1 MKRAVGTEV
10 SLVLMLAVS
19 VSLIAAAPREV
30 PSSRAGH
37 LRSKR
42 SLSSVDDSV
51 AVEQEHLSTTP
62 DHRVVRRALH
72 DALPGDLQ
80 GALQAAAAEDAPE
93 DVKDKRFLPA
103 IAGLAG
109 KLLSSGAVAKAGG
122 LVGKAGEL
130 GANLAGVQDLIG
142 VLGDVKNM
150 VPDFMAQGAER
161 EAEVEA
167 EVEKE
172 VARETVEKVLGEV
185 GSRGERDE
193 DSTKGE
199 HGKRKARIRYRN
211 RGDDENNEGG
221 DDGEHEVKADIEFD
235 PEKGMV
241 ASNMFAPPGMRM
253 KLDVQEDPK
262 KQTEP
267 DQSSQPMSFS
277 YPMGMGPA
285 LVNGCFGTGY
295 KAGDP
300 CFNKK
305 DLIPACFNMM
315 EGCGYIGVGFDGRG
329 DYSSKSR
336 KKSVVQR
343 NCKNLATYHDE
354 DVPDNMNVH
363 GIFDTEVASFVFES
377 RESYRHYI
385 QMKAGMSF
393 SSFVFKAAVDTV
405 YGSKT
410 SVSKQQF
417 MSLIQCNVV
426 RYEIFLDEI
435 SPDTLS
441 LAFLRDFLSLP
452 FNFVMGKAKLQK
464 FILRYGTHFIK
475 SAKFG
480 GSFRLFKTQE
490 ASKVS
495 SFQEFSVKSEASLN
509 AIFANAKAE
518 FGLESSS
525 GSSYDIH
532 FFILCPCG
540 DFQSSKTSGT
550 HVTVEGGDQEVASIV
565 ADFYSTSF
573 KDTFAEWLKSIPKFP
588 KPIEMFMGT
597 MSELLDMNYKLLFP
611 FDIKDAADGCFSKTL
626 KTEEGTGR
634 KYYEVSKLVNSSQGV
649 AETVN
654 EKRYCEFT
662 SAEKFEEA
670 MDKKRLALER
680 AIAVYME
687 EGPVPTTDFHL
698 EGGKPGCVTKAL
710 KIHGGAS
717 GVTHPTWLELIN
729 GDTYKVI
736 FDIPENINSDITM
749 ATEVF
754 LVFAENRWNCH
765 APGTELHMYNS
776 HANGGSGDT
785 GNTKV
790 SCFGFVMT
798 YDEEMGKFTVTP
810 EDQAASVQALGKLP
824 RDYKYMRVARAEY
837 ISPLEHAKA
846 KGGALAGILEAPC
859 SVKWSN
865 SYQISPADTGGKCLY
880 FLAASAGDIFAVFS
894 AIPRDKTT
902 WYHLQISYQGVALYK
917 GMKLVKY
924 EAAKSARSLGDPKL
938 FRPYFICLEEDME
951 KKTTYITYGIASEA
965 SEKGLVYMVYLD
977 DSPPLG
983 IQFYSFGSGEK
994 DVEVM
999 DVRVIEGGGNRHV
1012 VCTGGTVLKDGLCVE
1027 DCHPECIGCI
1037 PSFPG
1042 SKLDT
1047 ECRACK
1053 HFSMYSRC
1061 VSECPAD
1068 MELTDNGKRCVC
1080 KGLVVELKEGTTQCA
1095 SSCPA
1100 KYDLA
1105 TDGKT
1110 CKYDGYECGYRPD
1123 GTYKSCD
1130 VKGNKPCCSRSRE
1143 CGNTPDHCAC
1153 VGCVDSRCLIGK
1165 GETYRGNIA
1174 VTKSGKTCQRWGS
1187 QYPHKHKLKAGTK
1200 PEDALYN
1207 NYCRNPSGAD
1217 TIWCLTTD
1225 SEKRWDYCDKRAC
1238 DGPKWRNDGKC
1249 GKNFPAPGGLPAQ
1262 CDPNSDKPCCSSEG
1276 TCGGT
1281 DAHCTCEGCVD
1292 YRPKWRDDGKCGEYF
1307 PAPGASPG
1315 QCDPISDKPCCSS
1328 AGTCGNTDAHCMC
1341 SGCVDYDPGYEC
1353 GYTRRGTY
1361 KSCDANGDKPCCSR
1375 NRLCGNTPDHCACV
1389 GCVDSRCLIGKG
1401 ETYRGNIAV
1410 TKSGKTCQR
1419 WGSQYPH
1426 KHTLK
1431 AGTKPEDALYNNYCR
1446 NPGGD
1451 DTIWCYTTD
1460 PKKRWEYCDKRAC
1473 DGPKWRID
1481 GKCGKNFPAPGGL
1494 PAQCDPKSNK
1504 PCCSSEGTCGG
1515 TDAHC
1520 TCEGCVDYRPKW
1532 RDDGKCGKNFP
1543 APGAS
1548 PGECNPNSDKPC
1560 CSSEGTCGNT
1570 DAHCYCSGCVNY
1582 FKGIPWRNDGK
1593 CGEKFPAPAVS
1604 PGQCNPKS
1612 DKPCCSSWGTCGN
1625 TYAHCKCSGC
1635 VDYGPKK
1642 WRSDGRCGRRDYPAP
1657 GANPGQ
1663 CNPES
1668 SGPCCS
1674 ASFWCGGS
1682 HAHCKC
1688 SGCVNYGAKTSLSW
1702 FDHYDKKGLPGHNDE
1717 MIARISVEECAKRC
1731 LAGTSIVPAG
1741 SCLSFD
1747 YDATYK
1753 KCMLSKVSKDT
1764 PGANLADSDPPERY
1778 DYYNRRATPKR

>member
-42 SLSSVDDSV
+42 SLSSVDDSE

-80 GALQAAAAEDAPE
+80 DALQAAAAEDAPE

-109 KLLSSGAVAKAGG
+109 KLLSSGVPAKAGG
-122 LVGKAGEL
+122 LLEKAGEL

-172 VARETVEKVLGEV
+172 VARETVENVLGE
-185 GSRGERDE
+185 E
-193 DSTKGE
+193 
-199 HGKRKARIRYRN
+199 RN
-211 RGDDENNEGG
+211 RDNDEKNDGG
-221 DDGEHEVKADIEFD
+221 DNGEHEVKADIEFD

-241 ASNMFAPPGMRM
+241 VSNMFAPPGMHM

-285 LVNGCFGTGY
+285 LMNGCFGTGY

-329 DYSSKSR
+329 DYSSASR

-363 GIFDTEVASFVFES
+363 GIFDTEVGSYVFES
-377 RESYRHYI
+377 RSSYRHYI
-385 QMKAGMSF
+385 QSKAGMSF
-393 SSFVFKAAVDTV
+393 SSFALKTAVDTV
-405 YGSKT
+405 YGSKA
-410 SVSKQQF
+410 SASKQQF
-417 MSLIQCNVV
+417 MCLIQCNVV

-495 SFQEFSVKSEASLN
+495 SFQEFSVKSEASFN

-525 GSSYDIH
+525 GAS
-532 FFILCPCG
+532 
-540 DFQSSKTSGT
+540 QSSKASGT
-550 HVTVEGGDQEVASIV
+550 RVTVEGGDHEVASIV

-573 KDTFAEWLKSIPKFP
+573 KDAFSEWLKSVPKFP

-597 MSELLDMNYKLLFP
+597 MPELLDMNYKLLFP

-698 EGGKPGCVTKAL
+698 KGGKPGCVTQAL

-729 GDTYKVI
+729 GDSYKVI

-749 ATEVF
+749 GTEVF
-754 LVFAENRWNCH
+754 LVFSENRWNCH
-765 APGTELHMYNS
+765 APGTEVHMYNS
-776 HANGGSGDT
+776 YANGGSGDT
-785 GNTKV
+785 GNKKV

-798 YDEEMGKFTVTP
+798 YDEETGKFTVTA
-810 EDQAASVQALGKLP
+810 EDRAASVQALGELP
-824 RDYKYMRVARAEY
+824 RLYKYMRVARAEY

-846 KGGALAGILEAPC
+846 KGGALAGIVEAPC
-859 SVKWSN
+859 TVKWSN

-880 FLAASAGDIFAVFS
+880 FIAASAGDIFAVFS

-999 DVRVIEGGGNRHV
+999 DVRVIEGGGTRQV
-1012 VCTGGTVLKDGLCVE
+1012 ECTGGTVLKDGVCVE

-1053 HFSMYSRC
+1053 HLSMYSRC

-1068 MELTDNGKRCVC
+1068 TEPSADGKRCVC
-1080 KGLVVELKEGTTQCA
+1080 KGLAVELKEGTTQCV
-1095 SSCPA
+1095 SSCPVE
-1100 KYDLA
+1100 YDLA

-1110 CKYDGYECGYRPD
+1110 CKYTGGYECGYRLD
-1123 GTYKSCD
+1123 GTF
-1130 VKGNKPCCSRSRE
+1130 
-1143 CGNTPDHCAC
+1143 
-1153 VGCVDSRCLIGK
+1153 
-1165 GETYRGNIA
+1165 
-1174 VTKSGKTCQRWGS
+1174 Q
-1187 QYPHKHKLKAGTK
+1187 
-1200 PEDALYN
+1200 
-1207 NYCRNPSGAD
+1207 
-1217 TIWCLTTD
+1217 
-1225 SEKRWDYCDKRAC
+1225 
-1238 DGPKWRNDGKC
+1238 
-1249 GKNFPAPGGLPAQ
+1249 
-1262 CDPNSDKPCCSSEG
+1262 
-1276 TCGGT
+1276 
-1281 DAHCTCEGCVD
+1281 
-1292 YRPKWRDDGKCGEYF
+1292 
-1307 PAPGASPG
+1307 
-1315 QCDPISDKPCCSS
+1315 
-1328 AGTCGNTDAHCMC
+1328 
-1341 SGCVDYDPGYEC
+1341 
-1353 GYTRRGTY
+1353 
-1361 KSCDANGDKPCCSR
+1361 SCDANGDKPCCSR

-1419 WGSQYPH
+1419 WDSQEPH
-1426 KHTLK
+1426 THKEN

-1446 NPGGD
+1446 NPTGG

-1460 PKKRWEYCDKRAC
+1460 PGKRWDYCDKRAC
-1473 DGPKWRID
+1473 DGPKWRND

-1494 PAQCDPKSNK
+1494 PAQCDPKSDK
-1504 PCCSSEGTCGG
+1504 PCCSSEGKCEG
-1515 TDAHC
+1515 TYAQC
-1520 TCEGCVDYRPKW
+1520 TCEGCVDYRA
-1532 RDDGKCGKNFP
+1532 R
-1543 APGAS
+1543 
-1548 PGECNPNSDKPC
+1548 
-1560 CSSEGTCGNT
+1560 
-1570 DAHCYCSGCVNY
+1570 
-1582 FKGIPWRNDGK
+1582 
-1593 CGEKFPAPAVS
+1593 
-1604 PGQCNPKS
+1604 
-1612 DKPCCSSWGTCGN
+1612 
-1625 TYAHCKCSGC
+1625 
-1635 VDYGPKK
+1635 
-1642 WRSDGRCGRRDYPAP
+1642 
-1657 GANPGQ
+1657 
-1663 CNPES
+1663 
-1668 SGPCCS
+1668 
-1674 ASFWCGGS
+1674 
-1682 HAHCKC
+1682 
-1688 SGCVNYGAKTSLSW
+1688 TSLSW
-1702 FDHYDKKGLPGHNDE
+1702 FDHYDKKGLPGYNDE
-1717 MIARISVEECAKRC
+1717 IIGGISVEECAKRC
-1731 LAGTSIVPAG
+1731 LAGTSLVPAG
-1741 SCLSFD
+1741 SCRSFD
-1747 YDATYK
+1747 YDTKDSA
-1753 KCMLSKVSKDT
+1753 CMLSKASKDT
-1764 PGANLADSDPPERY
+1764 PGAKLADSNPPGRY
-1778 DYYNRRATPKR
+1778 DYYHRRG

>member
-185 GSRGERDE
+185 GSRGESDE

-241 ASNMFAPPGMRM
+241 ASNMFAPPGMHM

-490 ASKVS
+490 ASKAAVDTVYGSKTSVSKQQFMSLIQCNVVRYEIFLDEISPDTLSLAFLRDFLSLPFNFVMGKAKLQKFILRYGTHFIKSAKFGGSFRLFKTQEASKVS
-495 SFQEFSVKSEASLN
+495 SFQEFSEKSEASLN

-525 GSSYDIH
+525 GSS
-532 FFILCPCG
+532 
-540 DFQSSKTSGT
+540 QSSKTSGT

-611 FDIKDAADGCFSKTL
+611 FDIKDAADGCFSKT
-626 KTEEGTGR
+626 
-634 KYYEVSKLVNSSQGV
+634 
-649 AETVN
+649 
-654 EKRYCEFT
+654 YCEFT

-729 GDTYKVI
+729 GDTY
-736 FDIPENINSDITM
+736 
-749 ATEVF
+749 
-754 LVFAENRWNCH
+754 
-765 APGTELHMYNS
+765 
-776 HANGGSGDT
+776 
-785 GNTKV
+785 KV

-1110 CKYDGYECGYRPD
+1110 CKC
-1123 GTYKSCD
+1123 
-1130 VKGNKPCCSRSRE
+1130 
-1143 CGNTPDHCAC
+1143 
-1153 VGCVDSRCLIGK
+1153 
-1165 GETYRGNIA
+1165 
-1174 VTKSGKTCQRWGS
+1174 
-1187 QYPHKHKLKAGTK
+1187 
-1200 PEDALYN
+1200 
-1207 NYCRNPSGAD
+1207 
-1217 TIWCLTTD
+1217 
-1225 SEKRWDYCDKRAC
+1225 
-1238 DGPKWRNDGKC
+1238 
-1249 GKNFPAPGGLPAQ
+1249 
-1262 CDPNSDKPCCSSEG
+1262 
-1276 TCGGT
+1276 
-1281 DAHCTCEGCVD
+1281 
-1292 YRPKWRDDGKCGEYF
+1292 
-1307 PAPGASPG
+1307 
-1315 QCDPISDKPCCSS
+1315 
-1328 AGTCGNTDAHCMC
+1328 
-1341 SGCVDYDPGYEC
+1341 
-1353 GYTRRGTY
+1353 
-1361 KSCDANGDKPCCSR
+1361 
-1375 NRLCGNTPDHCACV
+1375 
-1389 GCVDSRCLIGKG
+1389 CLIGKG

-1426 KHTLK
+1426 KHTRK

-1446 NPGGD
+1446 NPSGE

-1460 PKKRWEYCDKRAC
+1460 SEKRWDYCDKRAC

-1582 FKGIPWRNDGK
+1582 FKGIPPWRNDGK
-1593 CGEKFPAPAVS
+1593 CGEKFPAPEGS

-1642 WRSDGRCGRRDYPAP
+1642 WRSDGRCGSRHYPAP

-1674 ASFWCGGS
+1674 PAFWCGGS

-1778 DYYNRRATPKR
+1778 DYYNRRGTDIFFQS